1 MLSLSRAAV
10 GQRSLYACALVT
22 GLTLAFSLLSPSEGQ
37 AKRAH
42 VVTYDSGGSVM
53 ARYQE
58 INEFRLKGTRVEVRG
73 QCMSACTM
81 YLGLPNT
88 CVSPSAIFGFHGPR
102 DAGQNQPMPNSFAA
116 KLMAAHYPGDLQ
128 AWFLA
133 EAQYLPGN
141 SVARLS
147 GKQLISMGISR
158 C

>member
-1 MLSLSRAAV
+1 MLSLSRAAI
-10 GQRSLYACALVT
+10 GQRSLYVCALVT
-22 GLTLAFSLLSPSEGQ
+22 GLTFVVALLPSSPAH

-42 VVTYDSGGSVM
+42 VITYDSGGSVM
-53 ARYQE
+53 ARYKE

-102 DAGQNQPMPNSFAA
+102 DAGQNQPMPDSFAA
-116 KLMAAHYPGDLQ
+116 KLMAAHYPRNLQ

-147 GKQLISMGISR
+147 GQQLISMGISR